1 MTTDELIRFLRNYA
15 DYELSNGRVVS
26 NDRLLECADR
36 LEELDERVAI
46 LEESNRRDDGGNL
59 ASGMD

>member
-15 DYELSNGRVVS
+15 NYELSNGRVVS

-36 LEELDERVAI
+36 REELDERVAI
-46 LEESNRRDDGGNL
+46 MEEGCK
-59 ASGMD
+59 